1 MKTIIKNTFA
11 SAAICLAFVSVS
23 CEKWIETDFPIH
35 QIPTDVV
42 FENEQTAEA
51 ALAGL
56 YGSLWNN
63 SLVSGGS
70 DGMGLLLGLYTDET
84 ATVSAPGISGPVE
97 LYYNSLIPTS
107 LTVSSVWTNAYQQIY
122 AANSII
128 EGVRDSK
135 SLPQVARDRITGEA
149 LYVRSLLLFHLFQ
162 IYGEI
167 PYPDSTDYTVNSTLS
182 KLSETELLTRLEMD
196 LSEAVNLL
204 PAAYRNAERIYPNK
218 AVGYVTLAKLKVL
231 LKKWQEAEVLL
242 QTVMSS
248 SGYAFQNDITKVF
261 LKSGTHVIWQL
272 KPRNSGDA
280 TKEATLYNF
289 AGIPTTYML
298 NVNLVSSFTT
308 NDLRRQQYI
317 TTVTAQ
323 GQTNYRAV
331 KYRNLAGTN
340 TTENSIVY
348 RLEEV
353 YLLYAEALIQQN
365 KIAEAIPF
373 INRTRQRAGLPALPV
388 TLSSSAAM
396 QELSLEK
403 RKEFFS
409 EHGIRFFDLKRWG
422 QLDQLV
428 PVKSNWKPFYS
439 QWPLPQKELLLNQ
452 NLNPQNTGY

>member
-1 MKTIIKNTFA
+1 MKITIKNTFA
-11 SAAICLAFVSVS
+11 SLTVCLVLTAVS
-23 CEKWIETDFPIH
+23 CEKWIETDFPVH
-35 QIPTDVV
+35 QIPTELV
-42 FENEQTAEA
+42 FEDEQTAEA

-70 DGMGLLLGLYTDET
+70 DGMGLLLGLYTDEIS
-84 ATVSAPGISGPVE
+84 TVAAPGGSGPVE
-97 LYYNSLIPTS
+97 LYYNSQIPTS
-107 LTVSSVWTNAYQQIY
+107 LTVSAVWTNAYQQVY

-128 EGVRDSK
+128 EGVRNSK
-135 SLPQVARDRITGEA
+135 SLSQAARDRITGEA

-162 IYGEI
+162 MYGQI
-167 PYPDSTDYTVNSTLS
+167 PYPDTTDYQVNSTLS
-182 KLSETELLTRLEMD
+182 KLSETELLNRLETD

-204 PAAYRNAERIYPNK
+204 PAAYRNAERIYPSK
-218 AVGYVTLAKLKVL
+218 YVGYVTLAKLKLL

-248 SGYAFQNDITKVF
+248 SSYVFQNDITKVF

-289 AGIPTTYML
+289 SGIPTTYML
-298 NVNLVSSFTT
+298 NVNLVNVFSA
-308 NDLRRQQYI
+308 NDLRKQQYI
-317 TTVTAQ
+317 ATVTAQ

-365 KIAEAIPF
+365 KVADAIPY
-373 INRTRQRAGLPALPV
+373 INRTRQRAGLTALPA
-388 TLSSSAAM
+388 TLSASVAM

-409 EHGIRFFDLKRWG
+409 EHGIRFFDLKRW
-422 QLDQLV
+422 DQLSQLA
-428 PVKSNWKPFYS
+428 PVKSNWKSFHS

>member
-1 MKTIIKNTFA
+1 MKIIIKNTFM

-35 QIPTDVV
+35 QIPTEVV
-42 FENEQTAEA
+42 FEDEQTAEA

-70 DGMGLLLGLYTDET
+70 DGMGLLLGLYADEIS
-84 ATVSAPGISGPVE
+84 TVSAPGTSGPVE
-97 LYYNSLIPTS
+97 LFYNSQIPTS
-107 LTVSSVWTNAYQQIY
+107 ITVSNVWTNAYQQVY
-122 AANSII
+122 ATNSII
-128 EGVRDSK
+128 EGVRNSK
-135 SLPQVARDRITGEA
+135 SLSQAARDRITGEA

-162 IYGEI
+162 IYGQI
-167 PYPDSTDYTVNSTLS
+167 PYPDTTDYQVNSMLS

-204 PAAYRNAERIYPNK
+204 PATYRNAERIYPNK
-218 AVGYVTLAKLKVL
+218 NVGYVTLAKLKVL

-248 SGYAFQNDITKVF
+248 SSYAFQNDITKVF
-261 LKSGTHVIWQL
+261 LKSGTHIIWQL
-272 KPRNSGDA
+272 KPRNNGDA
-280 TKEATLYNF
+280 TKEAALYNF
-289 AGIPTTYML
+289 SGIPTTYML
-298 NVNLVSSFTT
+298 NVNLVSAFAA
-308 NDLRRQQYI
+308 NDLRKQQYI
-317 TTVTAQ
+317 ATVTAQ
-323 GQTNYRAV
+323 GQTNYRVV

-340 TTENSIVY
+340 TTENSIVF
-348 RLEEV
+348 RLEEI

-373 INRTRQRAGLPALPV
+373 INRTRQRAGLTALPL
-388 TLSSSAAM
+388 TLSATGAM

-409 EHGIRFFDLKRWG
+409 EHGIRFFDLKRWN
-422 QLDQLV
+422 QLSQLV
-428 PVKSNWKPFYS
+428 PVKSNWKSFHS